1 MLRFLSSFLFTYGCF
16 VSLLVCTSSALF
28 ASELK
33 PTQVPGHQAVRSGEH
48 PRLLFRKSYLS
59 VIKRRAK
66 TPEGKPILAQLKK
79 ALGGGEAMPEHVS
92 TVRIPYHETANLPMG
107 GFSISHA
114 AGFGMLYQLTGEQE
128 YADLGRSIVTELISS
143 PFGNT

>member
-1 MLRFLSSFLFTYGCF
+1 MLYLFYCKGLEGVPCCVSSEFSFHVWLLHCFTG
-16 VSLLVCTSSALF
+16 LHSSALF

-48 PRLLFRKSYLS
+48 PRLLFRKSDLPE
-59 VIKRRAK
+59 IKRRAK
-66 TPEGKPILAQLKK
+66 TPEGQAIVAQLKK

-107 GFSISHA
+107 GFSISQPLVWHA
-114 AGFGMLYQLTGEQE
+114 VS
-128 YADLGRSIVTELISS
+128 ADR
-143 PFGNT
+143 